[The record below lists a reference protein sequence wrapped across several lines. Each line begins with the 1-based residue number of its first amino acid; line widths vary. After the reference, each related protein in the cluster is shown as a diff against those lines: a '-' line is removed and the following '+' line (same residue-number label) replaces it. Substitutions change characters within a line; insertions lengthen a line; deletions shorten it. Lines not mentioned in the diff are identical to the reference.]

1 MFHALNN
8 FEGTDMYL
16 GSNILNQINYI
27 TVYFV
32 NGKLHEGG
40 AEKSGFF

>member
-8 FEGTDMYL
+8 FEGTDMYH

-32 NGKLHEGG
+32 NGQLHEGG
-40 AEKSGFF
+40 AEKSRFF